1 MDVIGRIS
9 GGVGLDVD
17 EFDLEVGAL
26 DTVVA
31 AFALFG
37 AAGPAEADVFDSA
50 AAYSFHT
57 GLGYILGKTIGIFLN
72 ERPQNALLL
81 TTELVGRDAF
91 GRISRRLRR
100 ARSADLGG
108 RLVGNGGFLLLIG
121 GQRGDK
127 IQSHALFL
135 RADARTQ
142 LNAGDVVALDDRRI
156 GAEG

>member
-17 EFDLEVGAL
+17 EFDLDAGAL

-37 AAGPAEADVFDSA
+37 AAGPAEAYVFDSA

-57 GLGYILGKTIGIFLN
+57 GLGYILGNTIGIFIN
-72 ERPQNALLL
+72 EPPHNALLL
-81 TTELVGRDAF
+81 STAIARRAAS
-91 GRISRRLRR
+91 GRISRRWRR

-127 IQSHALFL
+127 IQSQALFL
-135 RADARTQ
+135 REDARTQ